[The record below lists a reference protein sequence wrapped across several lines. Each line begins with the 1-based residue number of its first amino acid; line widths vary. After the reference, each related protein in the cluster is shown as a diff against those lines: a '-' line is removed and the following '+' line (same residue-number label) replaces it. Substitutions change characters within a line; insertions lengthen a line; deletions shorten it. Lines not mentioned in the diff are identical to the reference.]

1 MHSIVMRREAI
12 PAPRLYALLDRE
24 FRRVRHPACANCR
37 MPLPFYRAPADEF
50 TANWHIGTPKRCE
63 RGCHLKIAEIL
74 ARMWTRYDLKVR
86 PERRG
91 KPRPSPRYDE
101 PVIRPPPARGGSDPG
116 PNRHRYR

>member
-1 MHSIVMRREAI
+1 
-12 PAPRLYALLDRE
+12 
-24 FRRVRHPACANCR
+24 

-63 RGCHLKIAEIL
+63 RGCHMKIAEIL

-91 KPRPSPRYDE
+91 NPRPSRRYDE
-101 PVIRPPPARGGSDPG
+101 PVIRPLPSGGRRSDPG
-116 PNRHRYR
+116 SSRYR